1 MSLRVQR
8 KLAARIYNV
17 GVERIWIDPDREDE
31 VSLAVRREEIKKL
44 VHDGAIRIKPIK
56 GTSRARA
63 RILHE
68 KKKKGRRRGHGS
80 RKGKKTARLSRKEMW
95 IIKVRTLRR
104 YLRQLRD
111 ENVIDARTYR
121 ILYLKASSGVFHS
134 LRHMKM
140 YMEDNEL
147 IPRRQK

>member
-17 GVERIWIDPDREDE
+17 GVGRVWIDPDREDE

-44 VHDGAIRIKPIK
+44 VHDGAIRIKSIK

-68 KKKKGRRRGHGS
+68 KKLKGRRRGQGS
-80 RKGKKTARLSRKEMW
+80 RKGRKTARLSRKNAW

-104 YLRQLRD
+104 YLRQLREEKLLD
-111 ENVIDARTYR
+111 LKTYR
-121 ILYLKASSGVFHS
+121 MLYLKAGSGVFHS

-140 YMEDNEL
+140 YMDDNEL
-147 IPRRQK
+147 ILRRHK